1 MKRSEINRYLSE
13 TIDFF
18 AAHKF
23 LLPPWAKYSIKDWQ
37 NIPDIGEIV
46 DCQLGWDITTFGS
59 NDFRNMGLTLFTLRN
74 GAPGYDKTYAE
85 KIMMVR
91 NGQVTPRHFH
101 WSKEEDII
109 NRGGGNLVI
118 ELFHADPAADSLT
131 GKDFSISIDGVTR
144 TMKSGDKLILTPGES
159 VCFKSC
165 HAHRFWGDGN
175 CLIGEVSR
183 VNDDA
188 NDNCFVDGMPRFDE
202 IDEDEPPCYLLAS
215 DYKCLTII
223 SNNFSHRTQIWT
235 HFHTYGHQNG
245 PIPP

>member
-13 TIDFF
+13 TLDFF
-18 AAHKF
+18 DVNKF
-23 LLPPWAKYSIKDWQ
+23 MLPPWATYSIAEWRE
-37 NIPDIGEIV
+37 IPDKREIF

-91 NGQVTPRHFH
+91 DKQITPRHFH
-101 WSKEEDII
+101 WFKEEDII

-118 ELFHADPAADSLT
+118 ELFHADATANALT
-131 GKDFSISIDGVTR
+131 GKDFEISIDGITR
-144 TMKSGDKLILTPGES
+144 MMKSGDKLILKPGES

-165 HAHRFWGDGN
+165 HAHRFWGDGTV
-175 CLIGEVSR
+175 LVGEVSK

-188 NDNCFVDGMPRFDE
+188 KDNCFVDGMPRFDT
-202 IDEDEPPCYLLAS
+202 IDEDEVPQFLLAR
-215 DYKCLTII
+215 DYDKLL
-223 SNNFSHRTQIWT
+223 R
-235 HFHTYGHQNG
+235 
-245 PIPP
+245 